1 MKIKI
6 ECEPEN
12 KLEII
17 IRCAEIT
24 AEVEKIIS
32 MLEGD
37 EYLIGKLNSRIHQI
51 KIDDI
56 YYFEVSED
64 HLFAYC
70 KDNVYEMNLRL
81 YELEERL
88 DRKYF
93 VRISKSILLNLNKL
107 DSVKALLNGRYE
119 AKLINNERL
128 IINRHYVSSFK
139 RKFGM

>member
-37 EYLIGKLNSRIHQI
+37 ECLIGKLNSRIHQI
-51 KIDDI
+51 KLDDI

-88 DRKYF
+88 ARKYF